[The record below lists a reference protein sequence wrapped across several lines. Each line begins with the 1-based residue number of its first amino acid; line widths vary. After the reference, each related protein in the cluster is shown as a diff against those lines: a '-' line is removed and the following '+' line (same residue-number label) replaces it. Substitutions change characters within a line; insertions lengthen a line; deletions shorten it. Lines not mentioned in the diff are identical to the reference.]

1 MFVLFAVCLKWSP
14 NKKNEMQ
21 FVHLATCV
29 PLYLVCDSNFLQ
41 VSTTFEMHKRKGE
54 KASKEKFKCR

>member
-1 MFVLFAVCLKWSP
+1 
-14 NKKNEMQ
+14 MQ
-21 FVHLATCV
+21 FVHLPTCV

-41 VSTTFEMHKRKGE
+41 VSTTFEMHKRKRE